1 MRQKTFL
8 HSGLPT
14 SAVKKARLGCLARR
28 VWQSLLLLTAT
39 TLAACSTGQSHLNS
53 NTVNVDAP
61 VPLRSQPT
69 AVPATRAVDLT
80 PVFTHTAPPSP
91 VMPPVR
97 KDPLPRDAWREMPVV
112 PEEISD
118 RARAI
123 YGYGISLGNDRTH
136 FSIIGDCQNVSSYF
150 LSTFDK
156 PGDYS
161 LGKEYDYLQ
170 PTIDYYQGS
179 FSRQSLAVK
188 GGFNAAAVISPLRA
202 DPEACNQG
210 ESPLDCELLTWKPS
224 IVIVSMETWW
234 SEKPAEEYDRYM
246 RRVLDRIIE
255 TGALPI
261 IATKA
266 DNLEGD
272 NAINA
277 TIAQIAYE
285 YEIPMWNFWAAVQPL
300 PSQGLSPDRFHLTFA
315 RNFFDDPDRMES
327 AWPWRNLTALQTL
340 DAVRKALSE

>member
-1 MRQKTFL
+1 MRQTILIF
-8 HSGLPT
+8 
-14 SAVKKARLGCLARR
+14 
-28 VWQSLLLLTAT
+28 LLLSIL
-39 TLAACSTGQSHLNS
+39 LAACSSGQ
-53 NTVNVDAP
+53 VP
-61 VPLRSQPT
+61 VQNNPSVAVALPAQAQPT
-69 AVPATRAVDLT
+69 AVPATKGAVTLPPAFTSTAT
-80 PVFTHTAPPSP
+80 PASMGTPA
-91 VMPPVR
+91 R
-97 KDPLPRDAWREMPVV
+97 KDPLPEGAWKDMPVV
-112 PEEISD
+112 PAGVSD

-123 YGYGISLGNDRTH
+123 YEYGLSLGNDPTR

-161 LGKEYDYLQ
+161 LGEEYAYLQ
-170 PTIDYYQGS
+170 PTIEYYQGS
-179 FSRQSLAVK
+179 FSRVSLAVK

-202 DPEACNQG
+202 DPKSCKSG
-210 ESPLDCELLTWKPS
+210 ESPLDCELRAWRPS

-234 SEKPAEEYDRYM
+234 SEKPAEEYDKYM

-272 NAINA
+272 HAINA

-285 YEIPMWNFWAAVQPL
+285 YEIPLWNFWAAVQPL
-300 PSQGLSPDRFHLTFA
+300 PSHGLSGDGFHLTFA
-315 RNFFDDPDRMES
+315 RNFFDDRVRMKS

-340 DAVRKALSE
+340 DAVHNALTE

>member
-1 MRQKTFL
+1 MKRKASFL
-8 HSGLPT
+8 LFITAILSACSSGQVQVQNKSVAVDVPLQAQPTIAPVTGPVDLPPI
-14 SAVKKARLGCLARR
+14 S
-28 VWQSLLLLTAT
+28 TAT
-39 TLAACSTGQSHLNS
+39 QALI
-53 NTVNVDAP
+53 
-61 VPLRSQPT
+61 
-69 AVPATRAVDLT
+69 ATPER
-80 PVFTHTAPPSP
+80 
-91 VMPPVR
+91 R
-97 KDPLPRDAWREMPVV
+97 DPLPDGAWMEMPVV
-112 PEEISD
+112 PTGISD

-123 YGYGISLGNDRTH
+123 YEYGLALGNDPTR

-150 LSTFDK
+150 LSTFDQ

-161 LGKEYDYLQ
+161 LGEEYDYLQ
-170 PTIDYYQGS
+170 TTIDYYQGS
-179 FSRQSLAVK
+179 FSRVSLAVR

-202 DPEACNQG
+202 DPKSCEPG
-210 ESPLDCELLTWKPS
+210 ESPLDCELRTWSPS

-234 SEKPAEEYDRYM
+234 SDKPADEYDKYM

-272 NAINA
+272 HAINA

-300 PSQGLSPDRFHLTFA
+300 PRHGLSPDGFHLTFA
-315 RNFFDDPDRMES
+315 RNIFDDPFRMKS

-340 DAVRKALSE
+340 DAVHKALSD